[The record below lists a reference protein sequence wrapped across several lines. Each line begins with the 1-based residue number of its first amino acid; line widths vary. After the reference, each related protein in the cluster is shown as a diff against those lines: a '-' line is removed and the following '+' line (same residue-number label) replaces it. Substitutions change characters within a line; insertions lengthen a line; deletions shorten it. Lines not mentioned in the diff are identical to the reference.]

1 MSRKR
6 VGVTLDN
13 IHDID
18 IYFKNLFKSNR
29 AIESHTLD
37 DLNKQF
43 EAKEGYLNLPEINWK
58 TQIAILK
65 TTQIRAKAL
74 EEWVNQYI
82 PKSRWER
89 CLKTIRQSKFRKRK
103 KLKRIDLSNE
113 LYQKLKM
120 LSKRKAIS
128 IIEFIEESVNKNIVK
143 LNKRVDKKIIINKVK

>member
-29 AIESHTLD
+29 VIESHKLE

-43 EAKEGYLNLPEINWK
+43 EAKESFLNLPEINWK
-58 TQIAILK
+58 NKIATLK
-65 TTQIRAKAL
+65 TIQVRAKAL
-74 EEWVNQYI
+74 EEWVKQYI

-89 CLKTIRQSKFRKRK
+89 CLKPIRQNKSRRKLR
-103 KLKRIDLSNE
+103 LKRIDLPNAV
-113 LYQKLKM
+113 YQKLKT
-120 LSKRKAIS
+120 LSTIKKSS
-128 IIEFIEESVNKNIVK
+128 INGLIDNLASAALQRIGKNKK
-143 LNKRVDKKIIINKVK
+143 